1 MHLILEFEAP
11 IFEFEDNK
19 DDAGGNKMNVYEQN
33 SMPAGD
39 CEQTRGE
46 FSAYLDG
53 AMSGVEMAAISEH
66 IERCVDCSVEFMA
79 WRDVQRSLGELGP
92 ARVPVQLQARL
103 LAALDDERGRGS
115 YLPFARRIL
124 LVWERSIAPA
134 ALRVSGGLAAALVL
148 LFGMG
153 WMFGGPIAVQANDE
167 PMSHLVAPRYL
178 YSQVPPQ
185 PIETRRDVPIVVE
198 AQVDTAGR
206 VYDYT
211 VIEGPQDPKVLVR
224 IEDNLLG
231 SVFKPATVFGVPVRG
246 HVVMTYSGVSVR
258 G

>member
-1 MHLILEFEAP
+1 MS
-11 IFEFEDNK
+11 
-19 DDAGGNKMNVYEQN
+19 VYEQN
-33 SMPAGD
+33 PMLAEE
-39 CEQTRGE
+39 CERARGE

-53 AMSGVEMAAISEH
+53 AISGVEMAAISEH
-66 IERCVDCSVEFMA
+66 LEGCGDCSGEFAA
-79 WRDVQRSLGELGP
+79 WRNVQRSLGELGP
-92 ARVPVQLQARL
+92 AQVPVELQARL
-103 LAALDDERGRGS
+103 QAALGEERSRGS
-115 YLPFARRIL
+115 YLPFGRRML
-124 LVWERSIAPA
+124 LAWERSIAPA
-134 ALRVSGGLAAALVL
+134 ALRVSGGLAAALL
-148 LFGMG
+148 LVFGMG

-167 PMSHLVAPRYL
+167 HMAHLVAPRYL
-178 YSQVPPQ
+178 YSQVPPL

-246 HVVMTYSGVSVR
+246 HVVMTYAGVSVR